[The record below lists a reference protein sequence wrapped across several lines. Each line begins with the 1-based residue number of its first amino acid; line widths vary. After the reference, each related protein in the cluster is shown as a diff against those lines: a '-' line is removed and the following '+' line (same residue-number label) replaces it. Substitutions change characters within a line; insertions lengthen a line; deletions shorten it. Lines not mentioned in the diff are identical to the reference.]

1 MADRK
6 KVAILG
12 GGAAAMTAAYYLSST
27 AELREKL
34 EVTVYQMGWR
44 LGGKG
49 ASGRNADVFDRIEEH
64 GLHVWGGFYYNAFH
78 LMQEAY
84 GALDRPPEC
93 PLRTWTDAFRPH
105 NYVVWTEWIDGKW
118 IDWPVEAP
126 ATSGVPGQGGEFPTL
141 WEYVEMMIGWLRDII
156 EGFPHPG
163 VRAAAQDPGAGA
175 PIGPNVREGIH
186 AADPSISAAIDGR
199 PASLLEAAQ
208 AKAHDLASR
217 PPLAHR
223 AIEHHGVAKL
233 VSSFHDWVER
243 EWMDEILSN
252 DEARRLYILADCL
265 VAMIRGIVRDGVL
278 FGGFM
283 AVDEYDFAGWLGR
296 HGASDLALQSAPLRG
311 YYDYF
316 FAYEGGDPARP
327 RMSAGMALP
336 HLLRLIGA
344 YKGGLFWKMQSGMGD
359 AVFAPLYELCRRNGV
374 RFEFFRRVTGLV
386 PSEDGRSIDRIV
398 IARQVDLC
406 VPEYDPLVRPGDLPS
421 WPSEPRYDQIDPAQ
435 AKALRQR
442 GANLED
448 PWTDWDDVGVVEL
461 AAGRDF
467 DAAVLGISIGAF
479 PSICRALAAQ
489 RPEWREMI
497 DRLSTIQ
504 TQALQLWWK
513 PDVAELGWQGG
524 NATGTGYGQ
533 PLESW
538 SDMSGVIPRELWP
551 PQERPGAIVY
561 FCGPMKTPETVPH
574 GKDPAF
580 GSGQTDAAWKN
591 AAEWCSSCV
600 GHLYPGAV
608 DPADPGRLRFDLL
621 VDPSG
626 AAGPER
632 FAHQYARA
640 NYTPSERYVLDLPG
654 TNRYRLEADTS
665 GYDNLALAG
674 DWIFTGLGGAVE
686 SAVMAGMK
694 AARALAG
701 VPREIVGEEKSP
713 WRRKRTLRPLV

>member
-1 MADRK
+1 MTAKK

-12 GGAAAMTAAYYLSST
+12 GGCGAMTAAYYLSST
-27 AELREKL
+27 PALRDKL

-49 ASGRNADVFDRIEEH
+49 ASGRNGDVFERIEEH

-78 LMQEAY
+78 LMEEAY

-118 IDWPVEAP
+118 VDWPIQAP
-126 ATSGVPGQGGEFPTL
+126 PTSGVPGQGGEFPTL

-156 EGFPHPG
+156 EGFPHPA
-163 VRAAAQDPGAGA
+163 VRAAAQDPASGA
-175 PIGPNVREGIH
+175 PVRSGVRAGL
-186 AADPSISAAIDGR
+186 AASVPSVSAAIDGR

-208 AKAHDLASR
+208 AKAHDLARR
-217 PPLAHR
+217 PPIRHR
-223 AIEHHGVAKL
+223 AVEHHGVARL
-233 VSSFHDWVER
+233 VASFHDWIER
-243 EWMDEILSN
+243 EWMGEILS
-252 DEARRLYILADCL
+252 DSASRRLYILADCM
-265 VAMIRGIVRDGVL
+265 VAMIRGIVADGVL
-278 FGGFM
+278 FGGYM
-283 AVDEYDFAGWLGR
+283 AIDGYDFAEWLGR
-296 HGASDLALQSAPLRG
+296 HGASEIALQSAPLRG

-316 FAYEGGDPARP
+316 FAYAGGDPARP
-327 RMSAGMALP
+327 QMSAGMALP

-359 AVFAPLYELCRRNGV
+359 AVFGPLYELCRRNGV
-374 RFEFFRRVTGLV
+374 RFEFFHRVTGLV
-386 PSEDGRSIDRIV
+386 PAPDGSSIERIV
-398 IARQVDLC
+398 VARQVDL
-406 VPEYDPLVRPGDLPS
+406 VVAEYEPLVHPANLPS
-421 WPSEPRYDQIDPAQ
+421 WPSAPLYEQIRPDQVEEL
-435 AKALRQR
+435 KRR
-442 GANLED
+442 KANLED
-448 PWTDWDDVGVVEL
+448 PWTDWDDVGKIEL
-461 AAGRDF
+461 EAGRDF

-479 PSICRALAAQ
+479 PSICRALLAQ
-489 RPEWREMI
+489 RPEWRAMV
-497 DRLSTIQ
+497 DGLPTIQ
-504 TQALQLWWK
+504 TQALQLWWT

-533 PLESW
+533 PFESW

-551 PQERPGAIVY
+551 KNDEPRAIVY
-561 FCGPMKTPETVPH
+561 FCGPMPTPATVPS

-580 GSGQTDAAWKN
+580 GAGQTDAAWK
-591 AAEWCSSCV
+591 AAAGWAAQFV

-608 DPADPGRLRFDLL
+608 DPADPERLRYERL
-621 VDPSG
+621 VDASG
-626 AAGPER
+626 ASGPER

-654 TNRYRLEADTS
+654 TNRFRLDADTS

-686 SAVMAGMK
+686 SAVIAGML
-694 AARALAG
+694 AARALTG
-701 VPREIVGEEKSP
+701 IPKTIVGEEKNP
-713 WRRKRTLRPLV
+713 WRRARTLRPLL

>member
-1 MADRK
+1 MTGRK

-12 GGAAAMTAAYYLSST
+12 GGCGAMTAAYYLSST
-27 AELREKL
+27 PELREKL

-49 ASGRNADVFDRIEEH
+49 ASGRNAAYFDRIEEH
-64 GLHVWGGFYYNAFH
+64 GLHVWGGFYYNAFR
-78 LMQEAY
+78 LMEDAY

-126 ATSGVPGQGGEFPTL
+126 ATTGVPGEGGEFPTV
-141 WEYVEMMIGWLRDII
+141 WEYIEMIVGWLRDFI
-156 EGFPHPG
+156 EGFPHEG
-163 VRAAAQDPGAGA
+163 VRAAAGDPTAA
-175 PIGPNVREGIH
+175 PSLAARCRSDLHAIGRDFTDLLDGS
-186 AADPSISAAIDGR
+186 PS
-199 PASLLEAAQ
+199 SLLDAAH
-208 AKAHDLASR
+208 ALSHDLAAR
-217 PPLAHR
+217 DRNRHR
-223 AIEHHGVAKL
+223 AVEHQAVAAL
-233 VSSFHDWVER
+233 VASFHDWIER
-243 EWMDEILSN
+243 EWMEEIVSSN
-252 DEARRLYILADCL
+252 AARRIYILADCL
-265 VAMIRGIVRDGVL
+265 VAIVRGIVADGVV

-283 AVDEYDFAGWLGR
+283 AIDRWDFAEWLAR
-296 HGASDLALQSAPLRG
+296 HGASALALQSAPLRG

-316 FAYEGGDPARP
+316 FAYRGGDTACP
-327 RMSAGMALP
+327 RMSAGMGLP

-359 AVFAPLYELCRRNGV
+359 AVFAPLYEICRRNGV
-374 RFEFFRRVTGLV
+374 RFEFFRRVAGLV
-386 PSEDGRSIDRIV
+386 PSEDGRSIARIV
-398 IARQVDLC
+398 MARQVDLC
-406 VPEYDPLVRPGDLPS
+406 VPEYDPLVRPADLPS
-421 WPSEPRYDQIDPAQ
+421 WPSEPLYDQIDPAQ
-435 AKALRQR
+435 ARALRDR

-448 PWTDWDDVGVVEL
+448 PWTNWDDVGREEL

-479 PSICRALAAQ
+479 PSICRPLMAQ
-489 RPEWREMI
+489 RPEWHDMVE
-497 DRLSTIQ
+497 RLETIQ

-513 PDVAELGWQGG
+513 PEAPELGWQGG
-524 NATGTGYGQ
+524 NATGTGFGQ

-551 PQERPGAIVY
+551 PRERPGTIVY
-561 FCGPMKTPETVPH
+561 FCGPMKTPETPPP

-580 GSGQTDAAWKN
+580 GRGQTDDAWRN
-591 AAEWCSSCV
+591 AADWCASFV

-608 DPADPGRLRFDLL
+608 DPEDPSRLRFDLL
-621 VDPSG
+621 VDPTG
-626 AAGPER
+626 AAGPAR

-654 TNRYRLEADTS
+654 TNRFRLEADTS

-686 SAVMAGMK
+686 SAVMAGMQ

-701 VPREIVGEEKSP
+701 VPRRIVGEEKSP
-713 WRRKRTLRPLV
+713 WRRKATLRKLV